1 LIKSIL
7 KPSTK
12 IHLFPKEDSPLET
25 ECMFGEQV
33 NVTEF
38 NKEWGKCETLFD
50 NYVGWIKLSDINSS
64 QQPTHR
70 VITPRSFIYANENVK
85 SNVFHYIPM
94 GSKLKIISANKEWSK
109 TEIYKN
115 KRYVKGFVPTNHIVP
130 IKHIA
135 RDWVSIAE
143 SLVDTPYRWG
153 GRDTIGIDCSALIQL
168 SLETIGVNFPRNTNM
183 QANYYPGLQM
193 DYEKLNRGVLI
204 FWEGHVGV
212 MINENQ
218 ILHSNGFFMSTIIED
233 LSKAEKRISINH
245 GNIKKLINNFQ
256 II

>member
-1 LIKSIL
+1 MKNNFCFIGNNSNIYK
-7 KPSTK
+7 KPSKLSEVTSQIICGEKFK
-12 IHLFPKEDSPLET
+12 ILSK
-25 ECMFGEQV
+25 
-33 NVTEF
+33 
-38 NKEWGKCETLFD
+38 NKSWIKIKLLFD
-50 NYVGWIKLSDINSS
+50 NYVGYIQDKKFTQKTNLDYKVYSLKARIFKKPNVGTKSYLTFGSKVSVLDENKNYIKIQKNKWIKKIDVRKLNHKDKN
-64 QQPTHR
+64 
-70 VITPRSFIYANENVK
+70 FIKIFKKFLQVK
-85 SNVFHYIPM
+85 
-94 GSKLKIISANKEWSK
+94 
-109 TEIYKN
+109 
-115 KRYVKGFVPTNHIVP
+115 YV
-130 IKHIA
+130 
-135 RDWVSIAE
+135 
-143 SLVDTPYRWG
+143 WG
-153 GRDTIGIDCSALIQL
+153 GKSYKGIDCSALIQL

-245 GNIKKLINNFQ
+245 GNIQKLINNFQ